1 MHFLLDE
8 NLSHTLVDRLIAA
21 GHGADSVDLLRM
33 KGSPDEELLWF
44 AKTRD
49 WVFVSIDEDYL
60 LLHRAFRRW
69 GVTRMHAGILILPD
83 LLPPLAQTRTLDIFA
98 SEGLPIADQLY
109 IWDTTQGGAGGHATT
124 HRSVICNCDDRR
136 LPFREHIRR
145 NVEPIPVATGTTTMR
160 TRACRWHGRRAPFP
174 RHRAACD
181 GG

>member
-109 IWDTTQGGAGGHATT
+109 IWDTTQGG
-124 HRSVICNCDDRR
+124 RW
-136 LPFREHIRR
+136 
-145 NVEPIPVATGTTTMR
+145 
-160 TRACRWHGRRAPFP
+160 TRYDPPLR
-174 RHRAACD
+174 D
-181 GG
+181 MQL